1 MSLPVIFA
9 TLAAGDQN
17 LSLFDTQFAA
27 LGALVVIPCAASGQ
41 NAVVLTPNANTPT
54 VAAYSDLSPIFTWKQ
69 AQTSTSAVTLQ
80 VAGGL
85 SALTAYKNNGQTA
98 CGANDLI
105 AGAVYQAAY
114 SAALGGFV
122 VNVVPTALTAPGAVQ
137 GIFTNLVITNTTAT
151 TPAHQVAVTAN
162 ALSLY
167 NGSVYSTATSISFTI
182 DTSNANGPNGLDT
195 GSLAASTWYYIYAI
209 QNTSSAAVAGLM
221 STNSTAPS
229 FTNCPGYS
237 NYARIGTVRANATPA
252 FVNFIQKGRRVQYAV
267 GTYNSNA
274 LAALPNIAN
283 GGAGTYSATAPT
295 WATANITSVVPP
307 TASEI
312 LIAFGANWKN
322 GTSSGIQIAPN
333 SNYGGLAN
341 ANGSIPFYDNN
352 NSVTIA
358 IVGSLSMVLESATTI
373 SWTSTASGGA
383 ISASGYIDNL

>member
-27 LGALVVIPCAASGQ
+27 IGALVVIPCAASGQ
-41 NAVVLTPNANTPT
+41 NAVVLTPNPNTPT

-274 LAALPNIAN
+274 LAAMPNIAN
-283 GGAGTYSATAPT
+283 GTAGTYSVTAPT
-295 WATANITSVVPP
+295 FATANITSVVPP

-312 LIAFGANWKN
+312 IVFANTVYEA
-322 GTSSGIQIAPN
+322 GSEAAMLVAPN
-333 SNYGGLAN
+333 SNYAGLEN
-341 ANGSIPFYDNN
+341 SIGNFPYACLA
-352 NSVTIA
+352 SVTA
-358 IVGSLSMVLESATTI
+358 ITQMTMILESATTI
-373 SWTSTASGGA
+373 SWVSNASGGA
-383 ISASGYIDNL
+383 ISCGGYIDNL

>member
-167 NGSVYSTATSISFTI
+167 NGSAYSTATAISFTI

-209 QNTSSAAVAGLM
+209 QNTSSGAVAGLM

-252 FVNFIQKGRRVQYAV
+252 FVNFIHKGRRVQYMV
-267 GTYNSNA
+267 GTYSGNA
-274 LAALPNIAN
+274 LASYVSL
-283 GGAGTYSATAPT
+283 GTTTSASLAAFTY
-295 WATANITSVVPP
+295 TSAAPP

-312 LIAFGANWKN
+312 SVIGVASTTGLSFSISPNANTDAAISATN
-322 GTSSGIQIAPN
+322 PSIISN
-333 SNYGGLAN
+333 SN
-341 ANGSIPFYDNN
+341 
-352 NSVTIA
+352 
-358 IVGSLSMVLESATTI
+358 SAQG
-373 SWTSTASGGA
+373 TASGTIILEDATRIWGA
-383 ISASGYIDNL
+383 ITADTLSIFCSGYIDNL

>member
-167 NGSVYSTATSISFTI
+167 NGSVYSTATGISFTI

-209 QNTSSAAVAGLM
+209 QNTSSGAVAGLM

-237 NYARIGTVRANATPA
+237 NYARIGSVRANATPA
-252 FVNFIQKGRRVQYAV
+252 FVNFIQRGRRVQYMV
-267 GTYNSNA
+267 GTYTGNA
-274 LAALPNIAN
+274 LANLPQMDSGSSAN
-283 GGAGTYSATAPT
+283 TYVAVAVGAFAP
-295 WATANITSVVPP
+295 S
-307 TASEI
+307 TASI
-312 LIAFGANWKN
+312 MRVVATNVA
-322 GTSSGIQIAPN
+322 SGSMAVAPN
-333 SNYGGLAN
+333 SNYAVGTSTSNPAPIGLVNSSTN
-341 ANGSIPFYDNN
+341 A
-352 NSVTIA
+352 IA
-358 IVGSLSMVLESATTI
+358 ISEDITLESSNIYFA
-373 SWTSTASGGA
+373 SNSTSNHVWAL
-383 ISASGYIDNL
+383 GYEDNL

>member
-85 SALTAYKNNGQTA
+85 SVLTAYKNNGQTA

-167 NGSVYSTATSISFTI
+167 NGSVYSTATAISFTI

-195 GSLAASTWYYIYAI
+195 GSLAASTWYYIYVI
-209 QNTSSAAVAGLM
+209 QNTSSGAVAGLM

-252 FVNFIQKGRRVQYAV
+252 FVNFIQKCRRVQYMV
-267 GTYNSNA
+267 GTYSGNA
-274 LAALPNIAN
+274 LANLPVMDSGSNS
-283 GGAGTYSATAPT
+283 GAYISLATGAF
-295 WATANITSVVPP
+295 VPP
-307 TASEI
+307 TASVLRATLIVVASAAAGVAPNANYAIFPSSSNPAPLTATNSGSNTLVLTGEI
-312 LIAFGANWKN
+312 TLETTNISFVSNNVTNHVFAFG
-322 GTSSGIQIAPN
+322 
-333 SNYGGLAN
+333 Y
-341 ANGSIPFYDNN
+341 
-352 NSVTIA
+352 
-358 IVGSLSMVLESATTI
+358 E
-373 SWTSTASGGA
+373 
-383 ISASGYIDNL
+383 DNL